1 MSVIS
6 FLFVTVLFSA
16 CGPARQIRKSV
27 RQSAVFNRHF
37 TGFSLYSLNKQ
48 KTVYEQNADKY
59 FTPASNTKLFT
70 FYTSLKI
77 LGDSVPA
84 LKYTTRND
92 SLYFWGTG
100 DPSLMHPD
108 LKSTAVYSFL
118 QSRTEKLC
126 YVGTPL
132 KINYFGLGWSWD
144 DYNGYYSTERAAMP
158 VYGNVMRFKVQ
169 PDKTWEVQ
177 PRLFK
182 SYFVE
187 KPLLQRILPDMEAN
201 FLRDPSSNLFTFDST
216 GIRRGFM
223 RDVPFRHTEQLL
235 TEMLT
240 DTLHKPVSLVAGTSR
255 QPQQTIYSLPVD
267 SLYVRL
273 MQESDNF
280 IAEQLLLLCASQFS
294 DTLST
299 ENSIAYATKT
309 LLNDLPDAPIW
320 MDGSGLSRYNLFTPR
335 SMVKLLQ
342 KIHTAIPQDRLF
354 RILPAGGQSGTIKS
368 FYGADKPYIFA
379 KTGSLSNVHCL
390 SGYVLTKK
398 GHMLLFSFM
407 HNNYTAPV
415 SEIKREMEKV
425 LRLARDKY

>member
-1 MSVIS
+1 M
-6 FLFVTVLFSA
+6 
-16 CGPARQIRKSV
+16 
-27 RQSAVFNRHF
+27 
-37 TGFSLYSLNKQ
+37 
-48 KTVYEQNADKY
+48 YEQNGDKY

-84 LKYTTRND
+84 LKYTIRND

-100 DPSLMHPD
+100 DPSLLHPD
-108 LKSTAVYSFL
+108 LKSTFVYDFL
-118 QSRTEKLC
+118 QGRPEKLC
-126 YVGTPL
+126 YVGTPQ
-132 KINYFGLGWSWD
+132 KINHFGPGWSWD
-144 DYNGYYSTERAAMP
+144 DYNDYYSTERAAMP
-158 VYGNVMRFKVQ
+158 IYGNVMRFTVQ

-177 PRLFK
+177 PRLFR
-182 SYFVE
+182 SYFVG
-187 KPLLQRILPDMEAN
+187 KPLLQRILPDLPAA

-216 GIRRGFM
+216 GIRRGLV

-235 TEMLT
+235 TEMLA
-240 DTLHKPVSLVAGTSR
+240 DTLHKPVRLLTYASR
-255 QPQQTIYSLPVD
+255 QPTQTLYSLPVD

-294 DTLST
+294 DTLNT

-320 MDGSGLSRYNLFTPR
+320 VDGSGLSRYNLFTPR

-342 KIHTAIPQDRLF
+342 KIHTTIPQDRLF
-354 RILPAGGQSGTIKS
+354 GILPAGGQSGTIKG
-368 FYGADKPYIFA
+368 FYGADKPYVFA
-379 KTGSLSNVHCL
+379 KTGSLGNVHCL
-390 SGYVLTKK
+390 SGYVLTRK
-398 GHMLLFSFM
+398 GHVLLFSFM

-415 SEIKREMEKV
+415 GEIKREMEKV